1 MPQTPQ
7 HAKPHQPRATPC
19 PANDRRTW
27 RVLVA
32 TLGRGAHCHGWR
44 RGGAQPGV
52 AVLLGRC
59 AAARAAVLVASTW
72 LGWCARSSPMHC
84 TGWWQGGALPVLQLH
99 SGGRAVRCLCC
110 NSTPWPVGLAAARA
124 AVLVASTWLGWCARS
139 SRGVLRATYPARCA
153 ALAGGQAV
161 RNLGLPGC
169 LGGALLRVL
178 LGLLHRPLA
187 DGP

>member
-1 MPQTPQ
+1 MLLV
-7 HAKPHQPRATPC
+7 
-19 PANDRRTW
+19 
-27 RVLVA
+27 RVLQCRCAGGQHLAGLVRLIQPDALLWLVA
-32 TLGRGAHCHGWR
+32 R
-44 RGGAQPGV
+44 RCATRVGGAAWALLLV
-52 AVLLGRC
+52 RVLPCCLGGALLRVLQFRCAGGQHLAGLCAPDPARC
-59 AAARAAVLVASTW
+59 AALA
-72 LGWCARSSPMHC
+72 
-84 TGWWQGGALPVLQLH
+84 
-99 SGGRAVRCLCC
+99 GGRAVRCLCC